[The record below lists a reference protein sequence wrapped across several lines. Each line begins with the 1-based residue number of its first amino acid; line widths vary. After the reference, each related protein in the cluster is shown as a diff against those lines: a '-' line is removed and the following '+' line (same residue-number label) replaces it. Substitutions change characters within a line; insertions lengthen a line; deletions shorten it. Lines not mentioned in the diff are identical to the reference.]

1 MAGEKTEKATPKKRR
16 DSRKEGNVLQSREIT
31 TAVSLLGTFVAMS
44 IFAQFMFVQM
54 ESSMR
59 DWIARMGEDFTVN
72 GEFLASNALNIM
84 TSCLLIIGPLLLFAV
99 VLGILP
105 TIVQT
110 RGLFTMKPLRPKFS
124 KLNPLTG
131 IKRMFSLQS
140 VISIVKA
147 IIEIAAIVIIVYN
160 QILGLMD
167 TVANLPDMDLIQ
179 GVVFVADSIFS
190 IIMIIAVIFVFVA
203 AGDYLYQW
211 WEFERKL
218 RMSKQEI
225 KDEYKNTEGDPQIK
239 SKIKAKQREIAQK
252 RMMEEVPQSDVV
264 VRNPTHFA
272 VALKYDPAN
281 MIAPQVVAKGKD
293 EIALRII
300 AIAEESHVAVTT
312 NRPLARTLF
321 ETVELGK
328 FIPAQ
333 LFTAVATILSELDKF
348 KHFGEGAG
356 SGSGA
361 GNQGAGNQVS
371 RRPRRNNNLIP

>member
-31 TAVSLLGTFVAMS
+31 TAVTLLGTFVAMY

-54 ESSMR
+54 EDNMR
-59 DWIARMGEDFTVN
+59 DWIARAGEEFTVD
-72 GEFLASNALNIM
+72 GEFLASNALIIM
-84 TSCLLIIGPLLLFAV
+84 TTCVLIIGPLLLVAV
-99 VLGILP
+99 MLGVLP

-110 RGLFTMKPLRPKFS
+110 RGLFTMKPLTPKFS
-124 KLNPLTG
+124 KLNPFTG

-140 VISIVKA
+140 LISIVKA
-147 IIEIAAIVIIVYN
+147 IIEIIAIAVIVYN
-160 QILGLMD
+160 QIMGLMS
-167 TVANLPDMDLIQ
+167 TIAKLPDMELIQ

-190 IIMIIAVIFVFVA
+190 IIIIIAVIFVFVA
-203 AGDYLYQW
+203 AGDFLYQW

-264 VRNPTHFA
+264 VRNPTHYA

-281 MIAPQVVAKGKD
+281 MVAPKVVAKGKD

-300 AIAEESHVAVTT
+300 AIAEESKVTVTT

-348 KHFGEGAG
+348 RHFGEGG
-356 SGSGA
+356 GNSGGA
-361 GNQGAGNQVS
+361 GNQGNN
-371 RRPRRNNNLIP
+371 RRPRRNNLIP